1 MKNEKLYDGI
11 TDIRDETL
19 RRAENVPLRAKKNP
33 VRRWGLLAAAAV
45 LIVGCGLFAFRQLLP
60 GGYGVGYTSG
70 STGAIAGSGGT
81 GSTDSNTGGKGSG
94 DPASPEDFEYM
105 DYQGPI
111 LPLMLSEPVSG
122 VSAERQTTLDF
133 APYETRTEE
142 WTDANGEQRIY
153 TTSDQAV
160 LVTDSYTLKNA
171 DAEDK
176 TFTVFY
182 PFAGD
187 FHLSADA
194 CPSVAVNSQTIETEL
209 TAGSYSGGFLDA
221 EGNETAGTD
230 RFNLLQLG
238 SCQAYRELL
247 GGDYLS
253 HTLDTVPELTETVKV
268 YRFYDF
274 DAPIA
279 DEKNPNPSLQAAY
292 VLDYGKTKIITF
304 GSNGGGDDYD
314 SGSGY
319 RVVGGLGRTNGH
331 SDEMLLIV
339 VGEDI
344 QDLRTQGFINSG
356 CHPGDEIEVGCRME
370 VKEAILGDV
379 LRELTGRYFA
389 HTDPEE
395 GPQLA
400 DTQDGELLYAATVD
414 TLLRYGILND
424 DPAERY
430 SFGMLEE
437 LLTDVTSMKRVF
449 LLRFEVTVPA
459 GGETEITLEM
469 RKEASVSFMND
480 YTNGFDLLW
489 DPVNLPLSERGLE
502 LRNTGL
508 VTIVD
513 DSFDSALQE
522 GVQLLP
528 NAAAEHL
535 WLKVIKA
542 N

>member
-1 MKNEKLYDGI
+1 MKSERLYDGI
-11 TDIRDETL
+11 TDVRDETL
-19 RRAENVPLRAKKNP
+19 RRAENVPLRSKKDP

-45 LIVGCGLFAFRQLLP
+45 LIVGCGLFAFRQLRP
-60 GGYGVGYTSG
+60 GGYGVGYSSG
-70 STGAIAGSGGT
+70 STGAFAGSGST

-94 DPASPEDFEYM
+94 DPASSEGFDYM

-111 LPLMLSEPVSG
+111 LPLMLPEPVSG

-142 WTDANGEQRIY
+142 WTDANGKQRSY

-171 DAEDK
+171 DAEEK
-176 TFTVFY
+176 TFIVFY

-187 FHLSADA
+187 FRLPADT
-194 CPSVAVNSQTIETEL
+194 CPSVAVNGQTIETEL

-221 EGNETAGTD
+221 EGNETAGAD

-247 GGDYLS
+247 NGDYLS
-253 HTLDTVPELTETVKV
+253 QTLDTVPELTQTVKV

-279 DEKNPNPSLQAAY
+279 DEKKPNPSLQAAY
-292 VLDYGKTKIITF
+292 TLDHAKTAVLSY

-314 SGSGY
+314 AGNGY

-339 VGEDI
+339 FGEDI
-344 QDLRTQGFINSG
+344 QNLRTQGYINSG

-370 VKEAILGDV
+370 VREAVLGDV

-400 DTQDGELLYAATVD
+400 DAQDGELLYAAAAD

-459 GGETEITLEM
+459 GGDTEVTLKM

-480 YTNGFDLLW
+480 YTNGFDLMW
-489 DPVNLPLSERGLE
+489 DPVNLPVSARRLE
-502 LRNTGL
+502 LRNTGF
-508 VTIVD
+508 VTIAA
-513 DSFDSALQE
+513 DSLGGTLQE

-528 NAAAEHL
+528 SAAAEHL
-535 WLKVIKA
+535 WLKVVKA